1 MSPAE
6 VEPHVFVILGA
17 TGNLTRRKLLPAL
30 YHLSSR
36 GELRKKGVI
45 LGVARRNLNDQSFRK
60 LARSML
66 ESAGLSVDDAIY
78 SPWCDSCLHYRSIG
92 QGSPED
98 YKELAT
104 RLETLE
110 RQHSLPGNRVFD
122 MALPP
127 EAFPDAIVGLGE
139 AGLNKSPGWTRVVVE
154 KPFGQDL
161 ASAKEL
167 NQLVHKYFDESQ
179 VYRIDHFL
187 GKETVQNLL
196 VFRFANAL
204 FEPLW
209 NRDHI
214 ESVEI
219 TVAESGG
226 IEGRSDYYER
236 TGASR
241 DMVQN
246 HLMQLL
252 TLVAMEIP
260 TSFEGD
266 SIRNEKVKVL
276 RQIAPI
282 RRENVVFGQYARG
295 KIGGKEVAGYREE
308 SGVLSDSETE
318 TFIAAKLEIA
328 NWRWKGVPF
337 YLRTGKRM
345 PERLTR
351 IVIRFHCAPVSIFQP
366 FESTCAL
373 EPNVLTVAIQPDEGF
388 DLQFQVKS
396 VGQPISLTTQRLHF
410 RYSEAFG
417 PLPDAYENLLVDVVT
432 GDQGQFV
439 RYDEVEGAWA
449 LCDPLLKEEI
459 TVYPYRGGTWGPPE
473 AAKLFD
479 GSENTWLDRRD

>member
-1 MSPAE
+1 MSQAK

-17 TGNLTRRKLLPAL
+17 TGNLTRRKLFPAL

-36 GELRKKGVI
+36 GELEEKGIV
-45 LGVARRNLNDQSFRK
+45 LGVARRDLNDHSFRK
-60 LARSML
+60 LGRDML
-66 ESAGLSVDDAIY
+66 ESAGLRVDDTIY
-78 SPWCDSCLHYRSIG
+78 SPWCGSCLHYEPIG
-92 QGSPED
+92 QGSIDD
-98 YKELAT
+98 YKKLAS
-104 RLETLE
+104 RIESLE
-110 RQHSLPGNRVFD
+110 REHNLPGNRVFD

-139 AGLNKSPGWTRVVVE
+139 AGLNKGPGWARVVVE
-154 KPFGQDL
+154 KPFGRDY

-167 NQLVHKYFDESQ
+167 NQLIHKYFDESQ
-179 VYRIDHFL
+179 VFRIDHFL

-219 TVAESGG
+219 TVAESVG
-226 IEGRSDYYER
+226 IEGRSVYYEQ
-236 TGASR
+236 TGALR

-246 HLMQLL
+246 HLTQLL

-282 RRENVVFGQYARG
+282 RRENAVFGQYTRG
-295 KIGGKEVAGYREE
+295 EIRGKEVAGYTEE
-308 SGVLSDSETE
+308 PSVLSDSETE
-318 TFIAAKLEIA
+318 TFVAVKLEIA

-345 PERLTR
+345 PQRLTQ

-373 EPNVLTVAIQPDEGF
+373 EPNVLIVTIQPDEGF

-396 VGQPISLTTQRLHF
+396 VGQPIKLTTQRLHF

-417 PLPDAYENLLVDVVT
+417 PLPDAYENLLLDVIT
-432 GDQGQFV
+432 GD
-439 RYDEVEGAWA
+439 
-449 LCDPLLKEEI
+449 
-459 TVYPYRGGTWGPPE
+459 
-473 AAKLFD
+473 
-479 GSENTWLDRRD
+479 